1 MIPWVRLAAVAAV
14 LAAAFGGGW
23 TVRGWRADA
32 AELARQQAE
41 AKDAHRRAEIALRSA
56 QQFEEVRDA
65 IQRDLL
71 ASRARLAA
79 ALAAPVPQCPA
90 VAVGDVVVPAAALAG
105 VRVAAGEQPADA
117 DSGEPRPTVPVG
129 AGAP

>member
-1 MIPWVRLAAVAAV
+1 MIPYAGPIAAAVA
-14 LAAAFGGGW
+14 LGCAAWGGW
-23 TVRGWRADA
+23 QVRDWRADA
-32 AELARQQAE
+32 E
-41 AKDAHRRAEIALRSA
+41 ALERERSEAQEAHRRAENALRSA

-65 IQRDLL
+65 IQRDLR